1 MVLEPVNS
9 KLEEWCKLNQLN
21 RQWHPGSQNNL
32 MEIKIHKSIIKI
44 ITIIIII
51 IKDKISPLS
60 LSHATLSKNPTDVAT
75 TRALLF
81 GTLQDQFA
89 KPQGLI

>member
-1 MVLEPVNS
+1 MALEPVNS

-44 ITIIIII
+44 ITIIIIS
-51 IKDKISPLS
+51 KDKISPLS
-60 LSHATLSKNPTDVAT
+60 LPHATPSKNPRDVAT

-81 GTLQDQFA
+81 GILQDQFT